1 VRGERSLTEHVAG
14 PLCPVKAQEV
24 GPVCTPHK
32 SHQSY
37 RSHPLHHPTAYLES
51 RHAPGSTTFH
61 LSLFTFHVSLRMPI
75 PPPAVPLPN
84 PFLRLEHITKR
95 YGGVTALS
103 NVDFA
108 CSLGTI
114 HAVVGE
120 NGAGK
125 SSLMKLIAGV
135 TRPDEGE
142 IYVEDKPIKF
152 ASPSEAAALGIVCI
166 FQELSLLPDLSVA
179 DNISIADPPKRLG
192 LIDRPRQRRIAEEV
206 LHRVGCGDIHPDE
219 RVKDLPLSRQQMVEI
234 AKALIRNPR
243 LIIMDEATSALTARD
258 VEHLYRIVRGLREQ
272 GVAVLYISHRMPE
285 ISALADICSVF
296 RNGKHI
302 ETFPMSSRTTEEIV
316 PMMIGREVARAYPE
330 KPTAPTPST
339 PSTPSTKS
347 TLVHSDADTPTRLSA
362 PLLEI
367 KDLTWYHVLNGISL
381 KLAPGEIVGLGGLDG
396 QGQSELLLALFG
408 VLRGLSGEVYIDGR
422 PTTIEHPRQAK
433 SRDIGLALI
442 PQDRQ
447 TQGLLLP
454 MSIEDNLVLAA
465 SPDFSRFGLIDRAR
479 EQTATNDIVAKLRI
493 LANNLSAPVRTL
505 SGGNQQ
511 KVVIGK
517 WLLKQPRILL
527 LNDPTRGID
536 VGTKQELY
544 RLMRELAGTG
554 LGILFYSTDY
564 EELIGMCDRV
574 LVCYGGRLIRELS
587 GPDLNE
593 HNLITTSLNL
603 AENNDP
609 KGSPPNDPWSAAS
622 LARPTRSETP
632 TAPAHTPG
640 TAPPTTSAS
649 DSFASIRDP
658 IRVHS
663 RSPSWSRFWKRN
675 AGPLLSFLV
684 FAVMFILFASQQ
696 ANGLSTNVLTSVSNK
711 GVVLAFVALAQ
722 TLVILTGG
730 FDLSVGMVMTMS
742 SCLSSVILNGSPGQ
756 TALAAI
762 AILLSGL
769 VAGAINATIV
779 VIGRI
784 QPIIATLAT
793 GAIYFG
799 IALLLRPSPGGEV
812 NEDLSNALTY
822 DVFGIPTTFLLLVGT
837 ILFVWWPFRNLVVG
851 RNCYAVGSSER
862 AAYMS
867 GLAIGRARFAA
878 YALAGLLA
886 ACGGLLL
893 SLISLSGEA
902 SSSQGGFYTLNSIAA
917 VAIGGTSLFG
927 GSGGFIGSIFGA
939 LVLRTISD
947 LLFVFNAPA
956 LWQPLFQGL
965 ILLGAVCLGAV
976 RVLRRKNQMDV
987 FL

>member
-1 VRGERSLTEHVAG
+1 MSA
-14 PLCPVKAQEV
+14 
-24 GPVCTPHK
+24 
-32 SHQSY
+32 
-37 RSHPLHHPTAYLES
+37 
-51 RHAPGSTTFH
+51 
-61 LSLFTFHVSLRMPI
+61 
-75 PPPAVPLPN
+75 
-84 PFLRLEHITKR
+84 FLRLEHITKR
-95 YGGVTALS
+95 YGGVTALA

-152 ASPSEAAALGIVCI
+152 ASPADAAALGIVCI

-179 DNISIADPPKRLG
+179 DNISIADPPKRFG
-192 LIDRPRQRRIAEEV
+192 LIDHRRQRRIASEV
-206 LHRVGCGDIHPDE
+206 LTRVGCGDIDPDE

-234 AKALIRNPR
+234 AKALVRNPR
-243 LIIMDEATSALTARD
+243 LIIMDEATSALTAKD

-316 PMMIGREVARAYPE
+316 PMMIGREVARAYPKKNE
-330 KPTAPTPST
+330 RSSASAATTLSTSSTTST
-339 PSTPSTKS
+339 PSTAA
-347 TLVHSDADTPTRLSA
+347 HADTPTRRNA
-362 PLLEI
+362 DTPRPPLLEI
-367 KDLTWYHVLNGISL
+367 KDLTWYQTLTDISL
-381 KLAPGEIVGLGGLDG
+381 KIAAGEIVGLGGLDG

-408 VLRGLSGEVYIDGR
+408 VLRGLTGEVYIDGR
-422 PTTIEHPRQAK
+422 RTTIEHPRQAK

-465 SPDFSRFGLIDRAR
+465 SPDLSRFGLLDRAR
-479 EQTATNDIVAKLRI
+479 EQAATNDIVAKLRI

-603 AENNDP
+603 SDSNDS
-609 KGSPPNDPWSAAS
+609 KASPPSDPWSAAS
-622 LARPTRSETP
+622 LARPKGSPPLEP
-632 TAPAHTPG
+632 TASANPTEV
-640 TAPPTTSAS
+640 TTPTTSSSESCA
-649 DSFASIRDP
+649 P

-663 RSPSWSRFWKRN
+663 KSHSRSRFWKRN
-675 AGPLLSFLV
+675 AGPLLSFFV

-711 GVVLAFVALAQ
+711 GVVLAYVAMAQ

-730 FDLSVGMVMTMS
+730 FDLSAGMVMTMT
-742 SCLSSVILNGSPGQ
+742 SCLASVILNGSPIQ
-756 TALAAI
+756 TALAAF
-762 AILLSGL
+762 AILASGL
-769 VAGAINATIV
+769 VAGIINATIV

-927 GSGGFIGSIFGA
+927 GSGGFIGSICGA
-939 LVLRTISD
+939 LVLRIISD

-965 ILLGAVCLGAV
+965 ILLAAVCLGAI

>member
-1 VRGERSLTEHVAG
+1 
-14 PLCPVKAQEV
+14 
-24 GPVCTPHK
+24 
-32 SHQSY
+32 
-37 RSHPLHHPTAYLES
+37 
-51 RHAPGSTTFH
+51 
-61 LSLFTFHVSLRMPI
+61 
-75 PPPAVPLPN
+75 
-84 PFLRLEHITKR
+84 
-95 YGGVTALS
+95 
-103 NVDFA
+103 
-108 CSLGTI
+108 
-114 HAVVGE
+114 
-120 NGAGK
+120 
-125 SSLMKLIAGV
+125 
-135 TRPDEGE
+135 
-142 IYVEDKPIKF
+142 
-152 ASPSEAAALGIVCI
+152 
-166 FQELSLLPDLSVA
+166 
-179 DNISIADPPKRLG
+179 
-192 LIDRPRQRRIAEEV
+192 
-206 LHRVGCGDIHPDE
+206 
-219 RVKDLPLSRQQMVEI
+219 
-234 AKALIRNPR
+234 
-243 LIIMDEATSALTARD
+243 
-258 VEHLYRIVRGLREQ
+258 
-272 GVAVLYISHRMPE
+272 
-285 ISALADICSVF
+285 
-296 RNGKHI
+296 
-302 ETFPMSSRTTEEIV
+302 
-316 PMMIGREVARAYPE
+316 
-330 KPTAPTPST
+330 
-339 PSTPSTKS
+339 
-347 TLVHSDADTPTRLSA
+347 
-362 PLLEI
+362 
-367 KDLTWYHVLNGISL
+367 
-381 KLAPGEIVGLGGLDG
+381 
-396 QGQSELLLALFG
+396 
-408 VLRGLSGEVYIDGR
+408 
-422 PTTIEHPRQAK
+422 
-433 SRDIGLALI
+433 
-442 PQDRQ
+442 
-447 TQGLLLP
+447 

-465 SPDFSRFGLIDRAR
+465 SPDLSRFGLVDHAR
-479 EQTATNDIVAKLRI
+479 EQAATNDIVAKLRI
-493 LANNLSAPVRTL
+493 LANNLSDPVRTL

-544 RLMRELAGTG
+544 RLMRELAGSG

-574 LVCYGGRLIRELS
+574 VVCYGGRLIREFS

-593 HNLITTSLNL
+593 HNLITASLNL
-603 AENNDP
+603 GENNDR
-609 KGSPPNDPWSAAS
+609 PPASWSAAS
-622 LARPTRSETP
+622 LSSTEASAKGDARPTRSAPPTDPAPQPVEAPP
-632 TAPAHTPG
+632 TAPGHAPDVPTPI
-640 TAPPTTSAS
+640 TTPSQP
-649 DSFASIRDP
+649 FAS

-663 RSPSWSRFWKRN
+663 RSLRLDSWSRFWKRN

-711 GVVLAFVALAQ
+711 GVVLAYVAMAQ

-730 FDLSVGMVMTMS
+730 FDLSVGMVMTMT
-742 SCLSSVILNGSPGQ
+742 SCLASVILNGSPGQ
-756 TALAAI
+756 TALAAF
-762 AILLSGL
+762 AILASGL
-769 VAGAINATIV
+769 VAGAINAAIV

-793 GAIYFG
+793 GAIYYG

-837 ILFVWWPFRNLVVG
+837 ILFVWWPFRNLVIG

-927 GSGGFIGSIFGA
+927 GSGGFIGSICGA

-965 ILLGAVCLGAV
+965 ILLGAVCLGAI
-976 RVLRRKNQMDV
+976 RVLRRKNQMEV

>member
-1 VRGERSLTEHVAG
+1 MSSA
-14 PLCPVKAQEV
+14 
-24 GPVCTPHK
+24 
-32 SHQSY
+32 
-37 RSHPLHHPTAYLES
+37 
-51 RHAPGSTTFH
+51 
-61 LSLFTFHVSLRMPI
+61 
-75 PPPAVPLPN
+75 
-84 PFLRLEHITKR
+84 FLRLHAITKR

-179 DNISIADPPKRLG
+179 DNISIADPPKRFG
-192 LIDRPRQRRIAEEV
+192 LIDRRRQRRIAEEV

-302 ETFPMSSRTTEEIV
+302 ETFLMSSRTTEEIV

-330 KPTAPTPST
+330 KPATST
-339 PSTPSTKS
+339 PRPNADLSSEALAKEERQTPN
-347 TLVHSDADTPTRLSA
+347 AERRTP

-367 KDLTWYHVLNGISL
+367 KSLTWYHVLNGISL

-408 VLRGLSGEVYIDGR
+408 VLRGLTGEVYIDGR

-465 SPDFSRFGLIDRAR
+465 SPDLSRFGLIDRSR
-479 EQTATNDIVAKLRI
+479 EQAATNDIVAKLRI

-603 AENNDP
+603 GENNDP
-609 KGSPPNDPWSAAS
+609 KGSPTNDPWSAAS
-622 LARPTRSETP
+622 LSSSEALAKEDSWPTRPEAAP
-632 TAPAHTPG
+632 APAHTPE

-649 DSFASIRDP
+649 EPFASIGSLSHRSSRRR
-658 IRVHS
+658 IHS
-663 RSPSWSRFWKRN
+663 RSQSWSRFWKRN

-696 ANGLSTNVLTSVSNK
+696 ANGLATNVLTSVSNK
-711 GVVLAFVALAQ
+711 GVVLAFVAMAQ

-730 FDLSVGMVMTMS
+730 FDLSVGMVMTMT

-837 ILFVWWPFRNLVVG
+837 ILFVWWPFRNLIVG

>member
-1 VRGERSLTEHVAG
+1 MGLAG
-14 PLCPVKAQEV
+14 V
-24 GPVCTPHK
+24 GSV
-32 SHQSY
+32 
-37 RSHPLHHPTAYLES
+37 S
-51 RHAPGSTTFH
+51 RHIGLIGPIGPIRTNTNHPHHSKVHPSSHRH
-61 LSLFTFHVSLRMPI
+61 LSLLTSHGRPSESPSF
-75 PPPAVPLPN
+75 PPAISTPN
-84 PFLRLEHITKR
+84 PFLRLHAITKR
-95 YGGVTALS
+95 YGGVTALA

-152 ASPSEAAALGIVCI
+152 ASPADAAALGIVCI

-179 DNISIADPPKRLG
+179 DNISIADPPKRFG
-192 LIDRPRQRRIAEEV
+192 LIDHRRQRRIAEQV
-206 LHRVGCGDIHPDE
+206 LQRVGCGDIHPDE

-234 AKALIRNPR
+234 AKALIRSPR

-316 PMMIGREVARAYPE
+316 PMMIGREVARAYPKKNE
-330 KPTAPTPST
+330 RPTLARPDVASR
-339 PSTPSTKS
+339 SLNDEAKS
-347 TLVHSDADTPTRLSA
+347 GHADTPKRPPADTQRP

-408 VLRGLSGEVYIDGR
+408 VLRGLTGEVYIDGR
-422 PTTIEHPRQAK
+422 RTTIEHPRQAK

-465 SPDFSRFGLIDRAR
+465 SPDLSRFGLVDRAR
-479 EQTATNDIVAKLRI
+479 EQAATNDIVAKLRI

-593 HNLITTSLNL
+593 HNLITTALNL
-603 AENNDP
+603 SENNDHE
-609 KGSPPNDPWSAAS
+609 GSPPVERASLARPEGSPPVERASLARPEGSPPVERAS
-622 LARPTRSETP
+622 LARPTRSEPP
-632 TAPAHTPG
+632 TAPAHTTE
-640 TAPPTTSAS
+640 TAPPTTSAAE
-649 DSFASIRDP
+649 SFPP
-658 IRVHS
+658 IR
-663 RSPSWSRFWKRN
+663 
-675 AGPLLSFLV
+675 
-684 FAVMFILFASQQ
+684 
-696 ANGLSTNVLTSVSNK
+696 
-711 GVVLAFVALAQ
+711 
-722 TLVILTGG
+722 
-730 FDLSVGMVMTMS
+730 
-742 SCLSSVILNGSPGQ
+742 
-756 TALAAI
+756 
-762 AILLSGL
+762 
-769 VAGAINATIV
+769 
-779 VIGRI
+779 
-784 QPIIATLAT
+784 
-793 GAIYFG
+793 
-799 IALLLRPSPGGEV
+799 
-812 NEDLSNALTY
+812 
-822 DVFGIPTTFLLLVGT
+822 
-837 ILFVWWPFRNLVVG
+837 
-851 RNCYAVGSSER
+851 
-862 AAYMS
+862 
-867 GLAIGRARFAA
+867 
-878 YALAGLLA
+878 
-886 ACGGLLL
+886 
-893 SLISLSGEA
+893 SLSRRSWRRRPFVVPVLETERRPAAQFLCVRRDVHPVRFPTGKRPIH
-902 SSSQGGFYTLNSIAA
+902 QCLN
-917 VAIGGTSLFG
+917 FG
-927 GSGGFIGSIFGA
+927 
-939 LVLRTISD
+939 L
-947 LLFVFNAPA
+947 
-956 LWQPLFQGL
+956 
-965 ILLGAVCLGAV
+965 
-976 RVLRRKNQMDV
+976 
-987 FL
+987 

>member
-1 VRGERSLTEHVAG
+1 MSA
-14 PLCPVKAQEV
+14 
-24 GPVCTPHK
+24 
-32 SHQSY
+32 
-37 RSHPLHHPTAYLES
+37 
-51 RHAPGSTTFH
+51 
-61 LSLFTFHVSLRMPI
+61 
-75 PPPAVPLPN
+75 
-84 PFLRLEHITKR
+84 FLRLEHITKR
-95 YGGVTALS
+95 YGGVTALA

-152 ASPSEAAALGIVCI
+152 ASPADAAALGIVCI

-179 DNISIADPPKRLG
+179 DNISVADPPKRFG
-192 LIDRPRQRRIAEEV
+192 LIDHRRQRRIAKEV
-206 LHRVGCGDIHPDE
+206 LHRVGCGDIRPDE

-234 AKALIRNPR
+234 AKALVRNPR
-243 LIIMDEATSALTARD
+243 LIIMDEATSALTAKD
-258 VEHLYRIVRGLREQ
+258 VEHLYRIVRGLRKQ

-316 PMMIGREVARAYPE
+316 PMMIGREVARAYPKKNE
-330 KPTAPTPST
+330 SPTPST
-339 PSTPSTKS
+339 PSTPSTA
-347 TLVHSDADTPTRLSA
+347 VHSDPERQTPNPERQTQT

-367 KDLTWYHVLNGISL
+367 KDLTWYQTLTGISL
-381 KLAPGEIVGLGGLDG
+381 KLAAGEIVGLGGLDG

-408 VLRGLSGEVYIDGR
+408 VLRGLTGEVYIDGR
-422 PTTIEHPRQAK
+422 RTTIEHPRQAK

-465 SPDFSRFGLIDRAR
+465 SPDLSRFGLVDRAR
-479 EQTATNDIVAKLRI
+479 EQAATNDIVAKLRI

-603 AENNDP
+603 SENNHS
-609 KGSPPNDPWSAAS
+609 KGSPPVERAS

-632 TAPAHTPG
+632 TAPANT
-640 TAPPTTSAS
+640 TDVTTLTTSAS
-649 DSFASIRDP
+649 DPFAS

-663 RSPSWSRFWKRN
+663 RSHSRSHSWSRFWKRN

-711 GVVLAFVALAQ
+711 GVVLAYVAMAQ

-730 FDLSVGMVMTMS
+730 FDLSVGMVMTMT
-742 SCLSSVILNGSPGQ
+742 SCLASVILNGSPVQ
-756 TALAAI
+756 TALAAF
-762 AILLSGL
+762 AILASGL
-769 VAGAINATIV
+769 LAGIINATIV

-927 GSGGFIGSIFGA
+927 GSGGFIGSICGA
-939 LVLRTISD
+939 FVLRTISD

-965 ILLGAVCLGAV
+965 ILLCAVCLGAV

>member
-1 VRGERSLTEHVAG
+1 
-14 PLCPVKAQEV
+14 
-24 GPVCTPHK
+24 
-32 SHQSY
+32 
-37 RSHPLHHPTAYLES
+37 
-51 RHAPGSTTFH
+51 
-61 LSLFTFHVSLRMPI
+61 
-75 PPPAVPLPN
+75 
-84 PFLRLEHITKR
+84 
-95 YGGVTALS
+95 
-103 NVDFA
+103 
-108 CSLGTI
+108 
-114 HAVVGE
+114 
-120 NGAGK
+120 
-125 SSLMKLIAGV
+125 
-135 TRPDEGE
+135 
-142 IYVEDKPIKF
+142 
-152 ASPSEAAALGIVCI
+152 
-166 FQELSLLPDLSVA
+166 
-179 DNISIADPPKRLG
+179 
-192 LIDRPRQRRIAEEV
+192 
-206 LHRVGCGDIHPDE
+206 
-219 RVKDLPLSRQQMVEI
+219 
-234 AKALIRNPR
+234 
-243 LIIMDEATSALTARD
+243 
-258 VEHLYRIVRGLREQ
+258 
-272 GVAVLYISHRMPE
+272 
-285 ISALADICSVF
+285 
-296 RNGKHI
+296 
-302 ETFPMSSRTTEEIV
+302 
-316 PMMIGREVARAYPE
+316 
-330 KPTAPTPST
+330 
-339 PSTPSTKS
+339 
-347 TLVHSDADTPTRLSA
+347 
-362 PLLEI
+362 
-367 KDLTWYHVLNGISL
+367 
-381 KLAPGEIVGLGGLDG
+381 
-396 QGQSELLLALFG
+396 
-408 VLRGLSGEVYIDGR
+408 
-422 PTTIEHPRQAK
+422 
-433 SRDIGLALI
+433 
-442 PQDRQ
+442 
-447 TQGLLLP
+447 

-465 SPDFSRFGLIDRAR
+465 SPDLSRFGLIDRSR
-479 EQTATNDIVAKLRI
+479 EQAATNDIVAKLRI

-603 AENNDP
+603 GENNHP

-622 LARPTRSETP
+622 LSSSEALAKEDLSFEALAKEDARPTRSEPP
-632 TAPAHTPG
+632 TAPAHAPE
-640 TAPPTTSAS
+640 TARPTTSAS
-649 DSFASIRDP
+649 DSFASIGSLSRRSSRRR
-658 IRVHS
+658 IHS
-663 RSPSWSRFWKRN
+663 RFRVDSWSRFWKRN
-675 AGPLLSFLV
+675 AGSLLSFLV

-696 ANGLSTNVLTSVSNK
+696 PNGLSTNVLTSVSNK
-711 GVVLAFVALAQ
+711 GVVLAFVAMAQ

-730 FDLSVGMVMTMS
+730 FDLSVGMVMTMT

>member
-1 VRGERSLTEHVAG
+1 
-14 PLCPVKAQEV
+14 
-24 GPVCTPHK
+24 
-32 SHQSY
+32 
-37 RSHPLHHPTAYLES
+37 
-51 RHAPGSTTFH
+51 
-61 LSLFTFHVSLRMPI
+61 M
-75 PPPAVPLPN
+75 PPPPLATH

-95 YGGVTALS
+95 YGGVTALA

-142 IYVEDKPIKF
+142 IYIEDRPIKF
-152 ASPSEAAALGIVCI
+152 ASPSDAAALGIVCI

-179 DNISIADPPKRLG
+179 DNISIADPPKRFG
-192 LIDRPRQRRIAEEV
+192 LIDRGRQRRIAEEV

-234 AKALIRNPR
+234 AKALVRNPR

-258 VEHLYRIVRGLREQ
+258 VEHLYRIVRSLREQ

-330 KPTAPTPST
+330 KPSPSSSKHPSTPSTEST
-339 PSTPSTKS
+339 PSTPSIS
-347 TLVHSDADTPTRLSA
+347 VHSRPAPQMT
-362 PLLEI
+362 PLLEL
-367 KDLTWYHVLNGISL
+367 KDLTWYHVLSGISL

-408 VLRGLSGEVYIDGR
+408 VLRGLTGEVRIDGR
-422 PTTIEHPRQAK
+422 LTTIAHPRQAK

-465 SPDFSRFGLIDRAR
+465 SPDLSRFGLIDRSR
-479 EQTATNDIVAKLRI
+479 EQAATTDIVAKLRI
-493 LANNLSAPVRTL
+493 LANNLSDPVRTL

-587 GPDLNE
+587 GPDLN
-593 HNLITTSLNL
+593 
-603 AENNDP
+603 
-609 KGSPPNDPWSAAS
+609 
-622 LARPTRSETP
+622 
-632 TAPAHTPG
+632 
-640 TAPPTTSAS
+640 
-649 DSFASIRDP
+649 
-658 IRVHS
+658 
-663 RSPSWSRFWKRN
+663 
-675 AGPLLSFLV
+675 
-684 FAVMFILFASQQ
+684 
-696 ANGLSTNVLTSVSNK
+696 
-711 GVVLAFVALAQ
+711 
-722 TLVILTGG
+722 
-730 FDLSVGMVMTMS
+730 
-742 SCLSSVILNGSPGQ
+742 
-756 TALAAI
+756 
-762 AILLSGL
+762 
-769 VAGAINATIV
+769 
-779 VIGRI
+779 
-784 QPIIATLAT
+784 
-793 GAIYFG
+793 
-799 IALLLRPSPGGEV
+799 
-812 NEDLSNALTY
+812 
-822 DVFGIPTTFLLLVGT
+822 
-837 ILFVWWPFRNLVVG
+837 
-851 RNCYAVGSSER
+851 
-862 AAYMS
+862 
-867 GLAIGRARFAA
+867 
-878 YALAGLLA
+878 
-886 ACGGLLL
+886 
-893 SLISLSGEA
+893 
-902 SSSQGGFYTLNSIAA
+902 
-917 VAIGGTSLFG
+917 
-927 GSGGFIGSIFGA
+927 
-939 LVLRTISD
+939 
-947 LLFVFNAPA
+947 
-956 LWQPLFQGL
+956 
-965 ILLGAVCLGAV
+965 
-976 RVLRRKNQMDV
+976 
-987 FL
+987 

>member
-1 VRGERSLTEHVAG
+1 MA
-14 PLCPVKAQEV
+14 A
-24 GPVCTPHK
+24 
-32 SHQSY
+32 
-37 RSHPLHHPTAYLES
+37 
-51 RHAPGSTTFH
+51 
-61 LSLFTFHVSLRMPI
+61 
-75 PPPAVPLPN
+75 

-95 YGGVTALS
+95 YGGVTALA

-142 IYVEDKPIKF
+142 IYLEDKPIKF
-152 ASPSEAAALGIVCI
+152 ASPAEAAALGIVCI

-179 DNISIADPPKRLG
+179 DNISIADPPKRFG
-192 LIDRPRQRRIAEEV
+192 LIDHRRQRRIAVEV

-234 AKALIRNPR
+234 AKALVRNPR

-258 VEHLYRIVRGLREQ
+258 VEHLYRIVRALRGQ

-330 KPTAPTPST
+330 KQASSTPSAKST
-339 PSTPSTKS
+339 PST
-347 TLVHSDADTPTRLSA
+347 TPTRPDAPAAAGPARTTA

-367 KDLTWYHVLNGISL
+367 KDLTWYHVLRGISL

-408 VLRGLSGEVYIDGR
+408 VLRGLSGEVYIDGQ
-422 PTTIEHPRQAK
+422 PIKIEHPRQAK

-465 SPDFSRFGLIDRAR
+465 SPDLGRFGLIDHAR
-479 EQTATNDIVAKLRI
+479 ERAATNDVVGKLRI
-493 LANNLSAPVRTL
+493 LANNLAAPVRTL

-544 RLMRELAGTG
+544 RLMRELAETG

-564 EELIGMCDRV
+564 EELIGMSDRV
-574 LVCYGGRLIRELS
+574 VVCYGGRLIRELS

-593 HNLITTSLNL
+593 HNLITASLNL
-603 AENNDP
+603 GENNDS
-609 KGSPPNDPWSAAS
+609 KGSPPSDPLSAAS
-622 LARPTRSETP
+622 LASTVERASLSSFEALAKEDSRPTRSELP
-632 TAPAHTPG
+632 TAPSRTEVATP
-640 TAPPTTSAS
+640 TPPVSQ
-649 DSFASIRDP
+649 SFASIR
-658 IRVHS
+658 VHW
-663 RSPSWSRFWKRN
+663 WSRFWKRN
-675 AGPLLSFLV
+675 AGPALSFLV
-684 FAVMFILFASQQ
+684 FAVMFILFVSQQ

-711 GVVLAFVALAQ
+711 GVVLAYVAMGQ

-730 FDLSVGMVMTMS
+730 FDLSVGMVMTMT
-742 SCLSSVILNGSPGQ
+742 SCLASVILNGSPVQ
-756 TALAAI
+756 TALAAF
-762 AILLSGL
+762 AILASGL
-769 VAGAINATIV
+769 VAGTINATIV

-793 GAIYFG
+793 GAIYYG
-799 IALLLRPSPGGEV
+799 IALLLRPTPGGEV

-837 ILFVWWPFRNLVVG
+837 ILFVWWPFRNLVIG

-927 GSGGFIGSIFGA
+927 GSGGFIGSICGA
-939 LVLRTISD
+939 LVLRIISD

-965 ILLGAVCLGAV
+965 ILLAAVCLGAI
-976 RVLRRKNQMDV
+976 RVLRRKNQLEV

>member
-1 VRGERSLTEHVAG
+1 MPTP
-14 PLCPVKAQEV
+14 PLA
-24 GPVCTPHK
+24 
-32 SHQSY
+32 
-37 RSHPLHHPTAYLES
+37 
-51 RHAPGSTTFH
+51 TT
-61 LSLFTFHVSLRMPI
+61 
-75 PPPAVPLPN
+75 
-84 PFLRLEHITKR
+84 PFLRLNGITKR
-95 YGGVTALS
+95 YGGVTALA
-103 NVDFA
+103 NVDFT

-142 IYVEDKPIKF
+142 IYVEDKPVQF
-152 ASPSEAAALGIVCI
+152 ASPAEAAALGIVCI

-179 DNISIADPPKRLG
+179 DNISIADPPKRFG
-192 LIDRPRQRRIAEEV
+192 LIDHRRQRRIAEEV

-234 AKALIRNPR
+234 AKALVRSPR

-316 PMMIGREVARAYPE
+316 PMMIGREVARAYPAKQE
-330 KPTAPTPST
+330 SST
-339 PSTPSTKS
+339 PSTS
-347 TLVHSDADTPTRLSA
+347 VHSVHFRTTPETLLGADSVTSAASASSQTA

-367 KDLTWYHVLNGISL
+367 KNLSWYQVLNGISL
-381 KLAPGEIVGLGGLDG
+381 KLASGEIVGLGGLDG

-408 VLRGLSGEVYIDGR
+408 VLRGLGGELYIDGR
-422 PTTIEHPRQAK
+422 RTTIEHPRQAK
-433 SRDIGLALI
+433 GRDIGLALI

-454 MSIEDNLVLAA
+454 MSIQDNLVLAA
-465 SPDFSRFGLIDRAR
+465 SSDLSRFGLIDHAR
-479 EQTATNDIVAKLRI
+479 EQAATNDMVGKLRI

-517 WLLKQPRILL
+517 WLLKKPRILL

-564 EELIGMCDRV
+564 EELIGMSDRV
-574 LVCYGGRLIRELS
+574 VVCYGGRLIRELS

-593 HNLITTSLNL
+593 HNLITASLNL
-603 AENNDP
+603 
-609 KGSPPNDPWSAAS
+609 GDPWSAAS
-622 LARPTRSETP
+622 LARPTGSEPSTEAAAHSVEATTP
-632 TAPAHTPG
+632 KTSTSQS
-640 TAPPTTSAS
+640 SAS
-649 DSFASIRDP
+649 IL
-658 IRVHS
+658 
-663 RSPSWSRFWKRN
+663 SRFWKRN
-675 AGPLLSFLV
+675 PGPVLSFLV
-684 FAVMFILFASQQ
+684 FAVMFALFASQQ

-711 GVVLAFVALAQ
+711 GVVLAYVAMAQ

-730 FDLSVGMVMTMS
+730 FDLSVGMVMTMTA
-742 SCLSSVILNGSPGQ
+742 CLSSVILNGSPGQ
-756 TALAAI
+756 IALAAL
-762 AILLSGL
+762 AVLASGL
-769 VAGAINATIV
+769 LAGAINATIV
-779 VIGRI
+779 VLGRI

-799 IALLLRPSPGGEV
+799 IALLLRPSPGGDV

-822 DVFGIPTTFLLLVGT
+822 DVFGIPSTFLLLVGT
-837 ILFVWWPFRNLVVG
+837 ILFIWWPFRNLVIG

-878 YALAGLLA
+878 YALAGFLA

-927 GSGGFIGSIFGA
+927 GAGGFIGSICGA

>member
-1 VRGERSLTEHVAG
+1 MS
-14 PLCPVKAQEV
+14 
-24 GPVCTPHK
+24 
-32 SHQSY
+32 
-37 RSHPLHHPTAYLES
+37 TA
-51 RHAPGSTTFH
+51 T
-61 LSLFTFHVSLRMPI
+61 
-75 PPPAVPLPN
+75 PAVPQPSA
-84 PFLRLEHITKR
+84 FLRLHAITKR
-95 YGGVTALS
+95 YGGVTALA

-152 ASPSEAAALGIVCI
+152 ASPAEAAALGIVCI

-179 DNISIADPPKRLG
+179 DNISIADPPKRFG
-192 LIDRPRQRRIAEEV
+192 LIDHRRQRRIAVEV
-206 LHRVGCGDIHPDE
+206 LQRVGCGDIHPDE

-234 AKALIRNPR
+234 AKALVRNPR

-258 VEHLYRIVRGLREQ
+258 VEHLYRIVRGLRDQ

-316 PMMIGREVARAYPE
+316 PMMIGHEVARAYPE
-330 KPTAPTPST
+330 KPAAPTLHRTRHSLPESETTGRSRATTQST
-339 PSTPSTKS
+339 PSTA
-347 TLVHSDADTPTRLSA
+347 VHSDAERQTPNAERRTQT

-367 KDLTWYHVLNGISL
+367 KDLTWYHVLNSISL

-465 SPDFSRFGLIDRAR
+465 SPDLSRFGLIDRSR
-479 EQTATNDIVAKLRI
+479 EQAATNEIVAKLRI
-493 LANNLSAPVRTL
+493 LANNLFAPVRTL

-603 AENNDP
+603 SENHDP
-609 KGSPPNDPWSAAS
+609 KGSPPSDPLNAAS
-622 LARPTRSETP
+622 LSSFEALAKEDARRPQSPPP
-632 TAPAHTPG
+632 TAPANPTDV
-640 TAPPTTSAS
+640 TTPTTSAS
-649 DSFASIRDP
+649 DPFAS

-663 RSPSWSRFWKRN
+663 RSHSWSRFWKRN

-711 GVVLAFVALAQ
+711 GVVLAYVAMAQ

-730 FDLSVGMVMTMS
+730 FDLSVGMVMTMT
-742 SCLSSVILNGSPGQ
+742 SCLASVILNGSPVQ
-756 TALAAI
+756 TALAVF
-762 AILLSGL
+762 AILASGL
-769 VAGAINATIV
+769 VAGTINATIV
-779 VIGRI
+779 VMGRI

-793 GAIYFG
+793 GAIYYG

-822 DVFGIPTTFLLLVGT
+822 DVFGIPSTFLLLVGT
-837 ILFVWWPFRNLVVG
+837 ILFVWWPFRNLVIG

-927 GSGGFIGSIFGA
+927 GSGGFIGSICGA
-939 LVLRTISD
+939 LVLRIISD

-965 ILLGAVCLGAV
+965 ILLGAVCLGAI

>member
-1 VRGERSLTEHVAG
+1 MSTA
-14 PLCPVKAQEV
+14 
-24 GPVCTPHK
+24 PH
-32 SHQSY
+32 
-37 RSHPLHHPTAYLES
+37 
-51 RHAPGSTTFH
+51 
-61 LSLFTFHVSLRMPI
+61 
-75 PPPAVPLPN
+75 AVPPSN
-84 PFLRLEHITKR
+84 PFLRLHAITKR
-95 YGGVTALS
+95 YGGVTALA

-152 ASPSEAAALGIVCI
+152 ASPAEAAALGIVCI

-192 LIDRPRQRRIAEEV
+192 LIDHRRQCRIAEEV

-234 AKALIRNPR
+234 AKALVRNPR
-243 LIIMDEATSALTARD
+243 LIMMDEATSALTARD
-258 VEHLYRIVRGLREQ
+258 VDHLYRIVRGLRDQ
-272 GVAVLYISHRMPE
+272 DVAVLYISHRMPE

-316 PMMIGREVARAYPE
+316 PMMIGREVARAYPKKNE
-330 KPTAPTPST
+330 SSAPSTATTQST
-339 PSTPSTKS
+339 PSTTSTQS
-347 TLVHSDADTPTRLSA
+347 TSA

-465 SPDFSRFGLIDRAR
+465 SPDLSRFGLIDHAR
-479 EQTATNDIVAKLRI
+479 EKAATNDIVGKLRI
-493 LANNLSAPVRTL
+493 LANNLADPVRTL

-564 EELIGMCDRV
+564 EELIGMSDRV
-574 LVCYGGRLIRELS
+574 VVCYGGRLVRELS

-593 HNLITTSLNL
+593 HNLITASLNL
-603 AENNDP
+603 GENNDS
-609 KGSPPNDPWSAAS
+609 KESPPVEHASLSSSVALAKEDLSFEALAKQDANPVERAS
-622 LARPTRSETP
+622 LARPTRSELL
-632 TAPAHTPG
+632 TAPARAEI
-640 TAPPTTSAS
+640 APPTTSAS
-649 DSFASIRDP
+649 QSLN
-658 IRVHS
+658 
-663 RSPSWSRFWKRN
+663 RFWKRN

-711 GVVLAFVALAQ
+711 GVVLAYVAMAQ

-730 FDLSVGMVMTMS
+730 FDLSIGMVMTMT
-742 SCLSSVILNGSPGQ
+742 SCLSSVILNGSPVQ
-756 TALAAI
+756 TALAAL
-762 AILLSGL
+762 AILASGL
-769 VAGAINATIV
+769 VAGTINATIV

-793 GAIYFG
+793 GAIYYG
-799 IALLLRPSPGGEV
+799 IALLLRPTPGGEV

-822 DVFGIPTTFLLLVGT
+822 DVFGIPSTFLLLVGT
-837 ILFVWWPFRNLVVG
+837 ILFVWWPFRNLVIG

-927 GSGGFIGSIFGA
+927 GSGGFIGSICGA
-939 LVLRTISD
+939 LVLRIISD

-965 ILLGAVCLGAV
+965 ILLGAVCLGAI